1 MAGEFPVP
9 GEPFPFLSPAGCCG
23 ALELGLG
30 GFCSAIATAPM
41 AGFVGLWATGIDA
54 QS

>member
-41 AGFVGLWATGIDA
+41 GRVCRAVGNRD
-54 QS
+54 